1 MFKQQLYI
9 QVKAEALA
17 RDTYGRVIP
26 GKKLGEARSLTRLP
40 RFEYQPGNKG
50 NSHEEL
56 QHSNMG
62 KSKLAKEFEKVQSE
76 MGVKIEKHFVSKSK
90 KIMVV

>member
-17 RDTYGRVIP
+17 RDMYGRVIP

-40 RFEYQPGNKG
+40 RFEYRPRNKG
-50 NSHEEL
+50 NSRE
-56 QHSNMG
+56 
-62 KSKLAKEFEKVQSE
+62 
-76 MGVKIEKHFVSKSK
+76 
-90 KIMVV
+90 